1 MYLSDSKFD
10 FKDKTALIRIDSD
23 VDLVKKDG
31 KWIVDEDFRLRSVLP
46 TINLLKKK
54 GVKRIVF
61 LGHLGRP
68 KGKKTKELSL
78 EPIANWFGKALSSC
92 RFVSLKECFSVDS
105 LFLSS
110 EKGKLCV
117 TQNGENK
124 FCLSDNLRFDSGEKT
139 NDKKF
144 AEKLASFGDV
154 YINDAFGVSHREH
167 ASIVGIPK
175 LLPSFLGV
183 RFEGEIKALSW
194 LKKNA
199 PRPLV
204 FVLGGS
210 KPGKLSYIDFL
221 SEWAD
226 WLLVGGKLPS
236 YSFDGKRKGLK
247 VGRLKKNGKDIN
259 KETVKEFKEIIKK
272 GKTVAWAG
280 PMGVYEEEENR
291 HGTWEIA
298 KAVGNAIAFKAA
310 GGGDTHRILSWAK
323 LWNKFDFVSVGGGAM
338 LQFLKNET
346 LPGIEAV
353 KEQSSK

>member
-1 MYLSDSKFD
+1 MYLTDSKFD

-23 VDLVKKDG
+23 VDLVKKNG

-68 KGKKTKELSL
+68 DGKKVEELSL
-78 EPIANWFGKALSSC
+78 EPVANWF
-92 RFVSLKECFSVDS
+92 
-105 LFLSS
+105 S
-110 EKGKLCV
+110 ENVERRKSKLV
-117 TQNGENK
+117 LLE
-124 FCLSDNLRFDSGEKT
+124 NLRFDSGEET

-144 AEKLASFGDV
+144 AERLASFGDV
-154 YINDAFGVSHREH
+154 YINDAFGASHREH

-236 YSFDGKRKGLK
+236 YSFDGKKEGLK

-259 KETVKEFKEIIKK
+259 KETIKEFKKIIKK

-298 KAVGNAIAFKAA
+298 KAVGDASAFKAA

-346 LPGIEAV
+346 LPGIKAV
-353 KEQSSK
+353 KEV

>member
-10 FKDKTALIRIDSD
+10 FKGKTALIRIDSD

-31 KWIVDEDFRLRSVLP
+31 KWIVDEDFRLKSVLP
-46 TINLLKKK
+46 TINLLKKRGAK
-54 GVKRIVF
+54 KIVL

-68 KGKKTKELSL
+68 KGRKVKELSL
-78 EPIANWFGKALSSC
+78 EPIASWFYKQFPTG
-92 RFVSLKECFSVDS
+92 D
-105 LFLSS
+105 LFML
-110 EKGKLCV
+110 E
-117 TQNGENK
+117 
-124 FCLSDNLRFDSGEKT
+124 NLRFDSGEKT

-236 YSFDGKRKGLK
+236 YSLNSKKKGLR

-259 KETVKEFKEIIKK
+259 EETIKEFKEIIRK

-291 HGTWEIA
+291 QGTWEIA
-298 KAVGNAIAFKAA
+298 RAVSGKTDSPVSGRMASPGVDAGGVFRVA

-353 KEQSSK
+353 KGQSSK